1 LPLFKDKVN
10 TIYAP
15 NLDPTAIAEAL
26 VLAMNDD
33 TLADNI
39 ALTNRALLPNLAGR
53 EAVRNRVVNMYR
65 QVIKLKMSQLILELM
80 ETKTALVNTQNQ
92 LVNTQ
97 HQLQKISE
105 HPVVRVLRKIRK
117 VFKSPGF

>member
-1 LPLFKDKVN
+1 
-10 TIYAP
+10 
-15 NLDPTAIAEAL
+15 
-26 VLAMNDD
+26 
-33 TLADNI
+33 
-39 ALTNRALLPNLAGR
+39 LLPNLAGR